1 VRSASRTG
9 RRARALGLGL
19 GLALGLSAAAQ
30 AQAPTPA
37 SPVEPAAVVAPLAA
51 LATVEVAR
59 YEVEGNTLIAPER
72 LAAVLEPYTGRVTL
86 SRLREAAATVQEL
99 YREDGWGGVVAFLP
113 EQTLEGGVVRIRV
126 VEGRLVRIDVTGQSA
141 FSVENIR
148 ASLPALQEGSTP
160 QVRRVDGQIQM
171 ANENPAK
178 AVQVLLQPGV
188 QPGELV
194 AKVEVQ
200 ELPVLRATARL
211 DNSGGRSTGRWRAAL
226 GAQHANLFGLDHV
239 GAIELQTAPENIDA
253 VAVLS
258 GSWRVPFY
266 ARAMALDIYG
276 AVSNVD
282 AGTVGTAAGDL
293 SFSGRGGVFGTRL
306 GVYLPRLGNIDQ
318 RLFAG
323 IELRE
328 YDNECRVAGL
338 PDGACGSAGASVSL
352 QPASLVYTA
361 QAAGEWRWGFSV
373 GLHGNLALGGS
384 NGREANFEAVRGGAP
399 RRYALVRGSSHLS
412 VPVEGWGHLG
422 ARFSFQ
428 LSDRPLVPG
437 ELFGIGGAGNVRGF
451 EEREL
456 AGDSGAS
463 LSLEAVSAN
472 LGEAV
477 TWLAGADV
485 RALLFA
491 DAGTV
496 SNSDDAPCQVGRTSC
511 RMGSLGLGL
520 RGGFGAWQLRLDIAR
535 AFTFGTTTEKGDVR
549 AHAALLYNF

>member
-19 GLALGLSAAAQ
+19 GLALGLGAAAQ

-160 QVRRVDGQIQM
+160 EVRRVDAQIQM

-266 ARAMALDIYG
+266 AGRWRSTSTAL
-276 AVSNVD
+276 SNVD

-293 SFSGRGGVFGTRL
+293 SFSGRGGVFGCAAGRVPAAA
-306 GVYLPRLGNIDQ
+306 GQ
-318 RLFAG
+318 RRPAAL
-323 IELRE
+323 
-328 YDNECRVAGL
+328 CRPGAARVRQRVPMAGL